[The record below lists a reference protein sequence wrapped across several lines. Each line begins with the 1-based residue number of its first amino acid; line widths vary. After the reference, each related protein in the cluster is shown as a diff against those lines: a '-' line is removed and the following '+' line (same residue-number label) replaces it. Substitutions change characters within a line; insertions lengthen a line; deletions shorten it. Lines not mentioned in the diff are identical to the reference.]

1 MPLTCNAFGV
11 TVNTGMSEKQATS
24 FRLTLGALSLL
35 AKIAE
40 REGIDKTDV
49 IEVVIRK
56 EARALGIPM
65 ENLED
70 L

>member
-1 MPLTCNAFGV
+1 
-11 TVNTGMSEKQATS
+11 MSEKQATS
-24 FRLTLGALSLL
+24 FRLTLSALSLL